1 MVVKASIIIPVYNA
15 EDTVRRAI
23 DSAVNQT
30 TDEPYEVILI
40 DDGSKDESA
49 AILDEYADRYAY
61 VRVIHQDN
69 QGITRTREN
78 GIKISQGEFVFWV
91 DSDDYADA
99 HLLEKTLPLLESG
112 ADVVIYGTQY
122 FCEKSGKADNRIRK
136 NISDATYWKQQALN
150 ANLST
155 IWTYGTRRRFWE
167 GESAPSEVARSAAD
181 GYMTIRIF
189 GKAESFHVLP
199 DILYYHL
206 VDSPFSIRHTF
217 NGKRYLGNAFLWYYR
232 LKCSEKQYPENT
244 EACAA
249 RAMSGYI
256 KAYAMDT
263 VTHDLTEEDRQ
274 NIIKAL
280 QDLKRYSISGR
291 IRDKL
296 LGWAILHNQLWLCRI
311 YAQHKNSKTQ
321 QMNKKMKKLIKD

>member
-1 MVVKASIIIPVYNA
+1 M
-15 EDTVRRAI
+15 
-23 DSAVNQT
+23 
-30 TDEPYEVILI
+30 
-40 DDGSKDESA
+40 
-49 AILDEYADRYAY
+49 
-61 VRVIHQDN
+61 
-69 QGITRTREN
+69 
-78 GIKISQGEFVFWV
+78 
-91 DSDDYADA
+91 
-99 HLLEKTLPLLESG
+99 
-112 ADVVIYGTQY
+112 
-122 FCEKSGKADNRIRK
+122 
-136 NISDATYWKQQALN
+136 
-150 ANLST
+150 
-155 IWTYGTRRRFWE
+155 
-167 GESAPSEVARSAAD
+167 
-181 GYMTIRIF
+181 
-189 GKAESFHVLP
+189 P

-244 EACAA
+244 EACVA